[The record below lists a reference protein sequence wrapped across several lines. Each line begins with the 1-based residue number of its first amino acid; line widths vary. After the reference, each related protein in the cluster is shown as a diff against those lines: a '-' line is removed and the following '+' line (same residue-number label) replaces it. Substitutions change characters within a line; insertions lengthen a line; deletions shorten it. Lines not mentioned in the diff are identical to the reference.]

1 VHYIRN
7 LNLDT
12 MEVLYEF
19 QQLTLI
25 WSLFN
30 FSLSRR
36 SVHSAVLA
44 VIPNI
49 LKQFLHMKG
58 KLMGGKYIG
67 N

>member
-1 VHYIRN
+1 
-7 LNLDT
+7 

-44 VIPNI
+44 VIPSI